1 MTGNSPAKQ
10 ARDYQDAAFPAVLDW
25 FEHGKGWP
33 LVVAPTGSGKSLL
46 IAEFIR
52 RALEID
58 PTVRVIVIAHV
69 SELLD
74 QNAKAIQGQCP
85 GIHLT
90 FYNAK
95 MKKKNMD
102 GQVVVGSIQSI
113 YKKAHQIQNPP
124 ADIII
129 IDEAHMIPHD
139 GDGMYRRFFND
150 MKQINPYV
158 KCIGYTATP
167 FRTKGGL
174 LHKGKG
180 ALFDGICYEIGIV
193 DLINQGYLSPILT
206 PTMNMKMDTSGV
218 AVHGGDYV
226 AKQLEQAVDT
236 DEITQA
242 CVDEIMDYCAGRNKW
257 LVFTT
262 GISHCE
268 HVRDEIRSRGIACE
282 MLTGKTPTEER
293 NHIIAWH
300 KERAQEPRCL
310 VNVSVLTTGYD
321 NPHIDLL
328 VFMRP
333 TRSPVLYCLDSKT
346 EILTSHGWKGMGQI
360 IVGDCAPAMDMETGQ
375 GKWARVTGYIERD
388 MQEDERWVEYNAP
401 RANFRVTSD
410 HNLII
415 STKTNKGG
423 KSPFKIVP
431 AITAALHANGVY
443 MPTAVEIPQPGVPL
457 SDAELYFIGMV
468 LTDGSVTPNQVLL
481 YQSER
486 HPEIIDRI
494 ERCLNDCGFIYSKR
508 RSIAKSEY
516 KENYARWI
524 FTIPLGVP
532 RRKGRNTNTVN
543 LETGRNCSYLRPYL
557 DKDLSPLL
565 LAISKQQFVI
575 LLQAIF
581 DGDGHKKDKAP
592 NMDYTMRS
600 YSICSARKIAIERLQ
615 ALAAIH
621 GFTGHLRSEQC
632 NRNNPIWILT
642 VTPQSW
648 RSVGG
653 AGKRPQVTVSPA
665 TKEKVWCVETTCGTI
680 ITRRLGKVTVMG
692 NCQMI
697 GRAMRIAPGKH
708 DAIVLDFG
716 AVIETLGPI
725 DQIRLPQKRE
735 GQEGKAPSKTCP
747 ECGEENHAA
756 ARICIQCGFEFPKA
770 ESNIDSK
777 ASEAAII
784 STQIK
789 PQKVPVAAVNYYRHK
804 KDGKPDTLR
813 VEFRSGMLKTFNKW
827 LCLEHS
833 GTPRALAA
841 IWWREASAGKNAPSK
856 IDEALKRTSELRKP
870 EFIYVKKVGKYF
882 EVIGAEYEK
891 ELADTA

>member
-333 TRSPVLYCLDSKT
+333 TRSPVLY
-346 EILTSHGWKGMGQI
+346 I
-360 IVGDCAPAMDMETGQ
+360 
-375 GKWARVTGYIERD
+375 
-388 MQEDERWVEYNAP
+388 
-401 RANFRVTSD
+401 
-410 HNLII
+410 
-415 STKTNKGG
+415 
-423 KSPFKIVP
+423 
-431 AITAALHANGVY
+431 
-443 MPTAVEIPQPGVPL
+443 
-457 SDAELYFIGMV
+457 
-468 LTDGSVTPNQVLL
+468 
-481 YQSER
+481 
-486 HPEIIDRI
+486 
-494 ERCLNDCGFIYSKR
+494 
-508 RSIAKSEY
+508 
-516 KENYARWI
+516 
-524 FTIPLGVP
+524 
-532 RRKGRNTNTVN
+532 
-543 LETGRNCSYLRPYL
+543 
-557 DKDLSPLL
+557 
-565 LAISKQQFVI
+565 
-575 LLQAIF
+575 
-581 DGDGHKKDKAP
+581 
-592 NMDYTMRS
+592 
-600 YSICSARKIAIERLQ
+600 
-615 ALAAIH
+615 
-621 GFTGHLRSEQC
+621 
-632 NRNNPIWILT
+632 
-642 VTPQSW
+642 
-648 RSVGG
+648 
-653 AGKRPQVTVSPA
+653 
-665 TKEKVWCVETTCGTI
+665 
-680 ITRRLGKVTVMG
+680 
-692 NCQMI
+692 QMI

-891 ELADTA
+891 EITEQKEYL

>member
-1 MTGNSPAKQ
+1 M
-10 ARDYQDAAFPAVLDW
+10 
-25 FEHGKGWP
+25 
-33 LVVAPTGSGKSLL
+33 
-46 IAEFIR
+46 
-52 RALEID
+52 
-58 PTVRVIVIAHV
+58 RVIVIAHV
-69 SELLD
+69 SELLE

-206 PTMNMKMDTSGV
+206 PTMSMKMDTSGV

-293 NHIIAWH
+293 NQIIAWH

-321 NPHIDLL
+321 NPYIDLL

-333 TRSPVLYCLDSKT
+333 TRSPVLY
-346 EILTSHGWKGMGQI
+346 I
-360 IVGDCAPAMDMETGQ
+360 
-375 GKWARVTGYIERD
+375 
-388 MQEDERWVEYNAP
+388 
-401 RANFRVTSD
+401 
-410 HNLII
+410 
-415 STKTNKGG
+415 
-423 KSPFKIVP
+423 
-431 AITAALHANGVY
+431 
-443 MPTAVEIPQPGVPL
+443 
-457 SDAELYFIGMV
+457 
-468 LTDGSVTPNQVLL
+468 
-481 YQSER
+481 
-486 HPEIIDRI
+486 
-494 ERCLNDCGFIYSKR
+494 
-508 RSIAKSEY
+508 
-516 KENYARWI
+516 
-524 FTIPLGVP
+524 
-532 RRKGRNTNTVN
+532 
-543 LETGRNCSYLRPYL
+543 
-557 DKDLSPLL
+557 
-565 LAISKQQFVI
+565 
-575 LLQAIF
+575 
-581 DGDGHKKDKAP
+581 
-592 NMDYTMRS
+592 
-600 YSICSARKIAIERLQ
+600 
-615 ALAAIH
+615 
-621 GFTGHLRSEQC
+621 
-632 NRNNPIWILT
+632 
-642 VTPQSW
+642 
-648 RSVGG
+648 
-653 AGKRPQVTVSPA
+653 
-665 TKEKVWCVETTCGTI
+665 
-680 ITRRLGKVTVMG
+680 
-692 NCQMI
+692 QMI

-708 DAIVLDFG
+708 NAIVLDFG
-716 AVIETLGPI
+716 SVIETLGPI

-735 GQEGKAPSKTCP
+735 GQEGKVPSKTCP

-841 IWWREASAGKNAPSK
+841 IWWREASDGKNAPSK

>member
-69 SELLD
+69 SELLE

-95 MKKKNMD
+95 MKQKNMS
-102 GQVVVGSIQSI
+102 GQVIVGSIQSI

-167 FRTKGGL
+167 FRAKGGL

-206 PTMNMKMDTSGV
+206 PTMSMKMDTSGV

-257 LVFTT
+257 LVVTT
-262 GISHCE
+262 GINHCE

-300 KERAQEPRCL
+300 KERAQETRCL

-333 TRSPVLYCLDSKT
+333 TRSPVLY
-346 EILTSHGWKGMGQI
+346 I
-360 IVGDCAPAMDMETGQ
+360 
-375 GKWARVTGYIERD
+375 
-388 MQEDERWVEYNAP
+388 
-401 RANFRVTSD
+401 
-410 HNLII
+410 
-415 STKTNKGG
+415 
-423 KSPFKIVP
+423 
-431 AITAALHANGVY
+431 
-443 MPTAVEIPQPGVPL
+443 
-457 SDAELYFIGMV
+457 
-468 LTDGSVTPNQVLL
+468 
-481 YQSER
+481 
-486 HPEIIDRI
+486 
-494 ERCLNDCGFIYSKR
+494 
-508 RSIAKSEY
+508 
-516 KENYARWI
+516 
-524 FTIPLGVP
+524 
-532 RRKGRNTNTVN
+532 
-543 LETGRNCSYLRPYL
+543 
-557 DKDLSPLL
+557 
-565 LAISKQQFVI
+565 
-575 LLQAIF
+575 
-581 DGDGHKKDKAP
+581 
-592 NMDYTMRS
+592 
-600 YSICSARKIAIERLQ
+600 
-615 ALAAIH
+615 
-621 GFTGHLRSEQC
+621 
-632 NRNNPIWILT
+632 
-642 VTPQSW
+642 
-648 RSVGG
+648 
-653 AGKRPQVTVSPA
+653 
-665 TKEKVWCVETTCGTI
+665 
-680 ITRRLGKVTVMG
+680 
-692 NCQMI
+692 QMI
-697 GRAMRIAPGKH
+697 GRALRIAPGKH

-813 VEFRSGMLKTFNKW
+813 VEFKSGMLKTFNKW

-841 IWWREASAGKNAPSK
+841 IWWREASAGKNAPNK

-870 EFIYVKKVGKYF
+870 EFIHVKKVGKYF

>member
-1 MTGNSPAKQ
+1 MTIQPAKQ

-69 SELLD
+69 SELLE

-150 MKQINPYV
+150 MKQINPCV

-206 PTMNMKMDTSGV
+206 PTMSMKMDTSGV

-333 TRSPVLYCLDSKT
+333 TRSPVLY
-346 EILTSHGWKGMGQI
+346 I
-360 IVGDCAPAMDMETGQ
+360 
-375 GKWARVTGYIERD
+375 
-388 MQEDERWVEYNAP
+388 
-401 RANFRVTSD
+401 
-410 HNLII
+410 
-415 STKTNKGG
+415 
-423 KSPFKIVP
+423 
-431 AITAALHANGVY
+431 
-443 MPTAVEIPQPGVPL
+443 
-457 SDAELYFIGMV
+457 
-468 LTDGSVTPNQVLL
+468 
-481 YQSER
+481 
-486 HPEIIDRI
+486 
-494 ERCLNDCGFIYSKR
+494 
-508 RSIAKSEY
+508 
-516 KENYARWI
+516 
-524 FTIPLGVP
+524 
-532 RRKGRNTNTVN
+532 
-543 LETGRNCSYLRPYL
+543 
-557 DKDLSPLL
+557 
-565 LAISKQQFVI
+565 
-575 LLQAIF
+575 
-581 DGDGHKKDKAP
+581 
-592 NMDYTMRS
+592 
-600 YSICSARKIAIERLQ
+600 
-615 ALAAIH
+615 
-621 GFTGHLRSEQC
+621 
-632 NRNNPIWILT
+632 
-642 VTPQSW
+642 
-648 RSVGG
+648 
-653 AGKRPQVTVSPA
+653 
-665 TKEKVWCVETTCGTI
+665 
-680 ITRRLGKVTVMG
+680 
-692 NCQMI
+692 QMI

-725 DQIRLPQKRE
+725 DQIRLPQKRD